1 MKKTMATAAGL
12 LCALA
17 LSAAA
22 VSTKPMAKT
31 KTAKAKT
38 AAVKTHKT
46 TGTTIWGDVQNVDA
60 KTNALTLTEKSGK
73 TVTVT
78 LAATTKYTRGGRNAA
93 VTASALK
100 TGERVRVV
108 AQNGSAQNIHVFVTW
123 VASAKPAAAKKAK
136 AVSAPATPAT
146 KKS

>member
-22 VSTKPMAKT
+22 VPTKPMTKPMT
-31 KTAKAKT
+31 KTA
-38 AAVKTHKT
+38 
-46 TGTTIWGDVQNVDA
+46 GTTIWGDVQNVDA
-60 KTNALTLTEKSGK
+60 KTNALTLAEKSGK

-78 LAATTKYTRGGRNAA
+78 LAATTKYTRGGNNAA
-93 VTASALK
+93 VTAAALK

-108 AQNGSAQNIHVFVTW
+108 AQNGSAQNVHVFVTW
-123 VASAKPAAAKKAK
+123 VAGAKTVK
-136 AVSAPATPAT
+136 T